1 MTSRR
6 HRRGDAEPPPAASAL
21 AIAAWALIAVS
32 LLTTVVGLFWARLWL
47 VGLVVA
53 IAAFVVSVVVARRG
67 RRGPVII
74 DARVLM
80 SLVALLLPIAIAI
93 ASLLGWAGRMGTG
106 PSAEELSIELRA
118 EAEGDFTVTY
128 SEPLAAGAV
137 KSTTVEADASDSFE
151 VAFSGTNSEIR
162 FQAGISPHNIG
173 PQAVS
178 CEIRI
183 NGRTVMERT
192 EEDRFVDCSAN
203 LQELYR
209 EQIGRE

>member
-1 MTSRR
+1 MTSRG
-6 HRRGDAEPPPAASAL
+6 HRLGDAAPPPAASAL
-21 AIAAWALIAVS
+21 SIVAWVMIAVS
-32 LLTTVVGLFWARLWL
+32 LVATLTGLFWARLWL
-47 VGLVVA
+47 VGLV
-53 IAAFVVSVVVARRG
+53 IAVVAFVLSIVVARRG
-67 RRGPVII
+67 RRGSVFA
-74 DARVLM
+74 DARVLV
-80 SLVALLLPIAIAI
+80 SLVALVLPIAIAI
-93 ASLLGWAGRMGTG
+93 ASLLGWAGRMGAS
-106 PSAEELSIELRA
+106 PAAEELHIELHA

-173 PQAVS
+173 PQTVS
-178 CEIRI
+178 CGIRI

-209 EQIGRE
+209 EQIGSE